1 MNVKIA
7 DRIRKAVVA
16 VVALLMAYALFVS
29 RDHITHVAHLIG
41 LTGYQAETLFVLIDL
56 PALIGKVLG
65 LRYFS
70 AGTRKMGRR
79 LTYASGSLS
88 LVCNVLSG
96 WFGGGVGPAGYGA
109 FVVVMFLVLESVVTK
124 IKPAA
129 AVTRAKN
136 ATSGTTAPR
145 KRTARKA
152 VAARKPTA
160 SKTPAQVPA
169 SLNA

>member
-7 DRIRKAVVA
+7 DRIRNAVTA
-16 VVALLMAYALFVS
+16 VVALLMVYALFVS
-29 RDHITHVAHLIG
+29 RDHITHVALMIG
-41 LTGYQAETLFVLIDL
+41 LVGYQAQTLFVLIDL

-70 AGTRKMGRR
+70 ASTRKMGRK

-96 WFGGGVGPAGYGA
+96 WFGGGIGPAGYGA

-136 ATSGTTAPR
+136 SGNAVKTTPR
-145 KRTARKA
+145 KRAPRKA
-152 VAARKPTA
+152 VAARST
-160 SKTPAQVPA
+160 SKTPTQVPVTT
-169 SLNA
+169 NA